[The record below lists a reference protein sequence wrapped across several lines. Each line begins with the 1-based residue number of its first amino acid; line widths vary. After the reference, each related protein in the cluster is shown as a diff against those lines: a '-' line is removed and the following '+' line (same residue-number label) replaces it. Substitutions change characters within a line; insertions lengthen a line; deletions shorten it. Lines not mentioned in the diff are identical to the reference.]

1 MNKNKKYGYIYDE
14 KLNMYIPDLSR
25 QKKLANIFLSQVFL
39 YLGLYSLK

>member
-25 QKKLANIFLSQVFL
+25 QKKLANIFF
-39 YLGLYSLK
+39 